1 MTDGGAEG
9 GEHPGRSSRGAVVFD
24 LDGTLLDS
32 DAALV
37 APFVALG
44 VPEDEITFG
53 HPVEIECR
61 RLGITVED
69 YVAAYDVREAMPFDG
84 VADML
89 DALGE
94 WSVCSN
100 KARAS
105 AVAELDRLG
114 WSPRV
119 AWFADDFGGE
129 AKSLR
134 PVVDALGVGGSSVLF
149 VGDTLH
155 DQRCAEE
162 VGARF
167 AWAGWN
173 PRTRAGSPSGIV
185 LDRPVDVL
193 GLLDDG
199 GRSR

>member
-1 MTDGGAEG
+1 M
-9 GEHPGRSSRGAVVFD
+9 VFD